1 MSFGEPHVC
10 VCIESLT
17 QAHGASYPR
26 YPHPA
31 KWTTSRDGRYHEV
44 AREHVPEQV
53 PQARFRHV
61 QRDIGGSQFL
71 AERRCARQSSLQEA
85 LRLGRVSCDVVTID
99 QSGFSPVPSLH
110 ADLYMGRRVMLHLVQ
125 PDRTYSPETV
135 AVMGAAFDRVCQ
147 SISNEMNGNDAAKR
161 TLALIILRLV
171 DRGER
176 DSARLAEIAF
186 QEWTGTHRSAIGDCW
201 ATG

>member
-1 MSFGEPHVC
+1 
-10 VCIESLT
+10 
-17 QAHGASYPR
+17 
-26 YPHPA
+26 
-31 KWTTSRDGRYHEV
+31 
-44 AREHVPEQV
+44 
-53 PQARFRHV
+53 
-61 QRDIGGSQFL
+61 
-71 AERRCARQSSLQEA
+71 
-85 LRLGRVSCDVVTID
+85 VVTID